1 MATQAIYYRAGDGTE
16 PVAEFLEDEFPLEP
30 GKANPTDAEI
40 FAAAKKRATI
50 DLQIDRL
57 NGLPND
63 YPPLTFPHSSQVEGP
78 LRELRCHYGNSLYRI
93 LYRRSDNLFVL
104 LHALRKNSK
113 KLPQADIEIAKK
125 RWLDFRDRMDAE
137 KRVRPRAAGDDAP

>member
-1 MATQAIYYRAGDGTE
+1 MATQAIYYRAAGGAE
-16 PVAEFLEDEFPLEP
+16 PVAEFLDAEFPLEP
-30 GKANPTDAEI
+30 RKKKLTEADFA
-40 FAAAKKRATI
+40 AAAKKRATV

-63 YPPLTFPHSSQVEGP
+63 LPPLPFPHTSQVEGP

-125 RWLDFRDRMDAE
+125 RWLDFKDRMDAE
-137 KRVRPRAAGDDAP
+137 KRVPPRAAGDDAP